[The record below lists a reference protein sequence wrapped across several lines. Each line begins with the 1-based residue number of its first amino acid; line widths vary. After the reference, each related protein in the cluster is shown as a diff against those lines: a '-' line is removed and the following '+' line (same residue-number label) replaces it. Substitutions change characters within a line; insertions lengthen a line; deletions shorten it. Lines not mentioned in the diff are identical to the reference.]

1 MQKQGVGGLL
11 EEMCVCVC
19 VVWRWLWEWGE
30 RAGGSHMSPPSQK
43 NPQRFPD
50 GGGVVMNE
58 PLIAEPSRHW

>member
-1 MQKQGVGGLL
+1 MR
-11 EEMCVCVC
+11 VCVWC
-19 VVWRWLWEWGE
+19 
-30 RAGGSHMSPPSQK
+30 GGDCGNGGRGQGAHICLPPLKK

>member
-1 MQKQGVGGLL
+1 
-11 EEMCVCVC
+11 MCVCGVE
-19 VVWRWLWEWGE
+19 VIVEWGE

>member
-1 MQKQGVGGLL
+1 MQKRGVEGWL

-19 VVWRWLWEWGE
+19 GVEVIVGWGE

-43 NPQRFPD
+43 KPQRFPD

>member
-1 MQKQGVGGLL
+1 MQKRGVGGLL

-19 VVWRWLWEWGE
+19 GVEVIVGMGGE
-30 RAGGSHMSPPSQK
+30 GRGLTYVSPLSK
-43 NPQRFPD
+43 KPQRFPD